1 MVRPP
6 VSVRLL
12 TYRSFRIEVF
22 DENGSGWRVI
32 VRPPQGEDPTPDI
45 LRNHMPHG
53 LEPLL
58 SEAKARVDRR
68 VLGSIPPRGDW

>member
-1 MVRPP
+1 MARPP

-22 DENGSGWRVI
+22 DEEGSGWRVI
-32 VRPPQGEDPTPDI
+32 VRPPAGGHPAPEV
-45 LRNHMPHG
+45 LRNHMPAG

-58 SEAKARVDRR
+58 AEAKARIDRR
-68 VLGSIPPRGDW
+68 VLGSAAPAGTW

>member
-6 VSVRLL
+6 ISVRLL

-22 DENGSGWRVI
+22 DEDGSGWRVI
-32 VRPPQGEDPTPDI
+32 VRPPQGADATHEI

-53 LEPLL
+53 LEPLI
-58 SEAKARVDRR
+58 SEAKARIDRQ
-68 VLGSIPPRGDW
+68 VTGSLPPAGVW

>member
-1 MVRPP
+1 MVRRP

-32 VRPPQGEDPTPDI
+32 VHAPLGADGAPET

-58 SEAKARVDRR
+58 SEARARIDRR
-68 VLGSIPPRGDW
+68 VLGSAPPAGSW